1 MDDFS
6 AWHALEPPETLLRL
20 GVDGES
26 GLTEEEAARRLAES
40 GPNELAERGVR
51 SPASILLDQFASVM
65 VGVLLAA
72 AAVSFAIGEIKD
84 AGVILAI
91 VVLNALLGF
100 RQEYRAEKAMAALKR
115 LAVPTVRVI
124 RGGRVGEVS
133 ARLLVPGDVFFLEA
147 GNRVPADGRLLDAF
161 SLKIEEAALTGESV
175 PVEKR
180 SRALPVED
188 LPPGDRTN
196 MAYMGTLV
204 TYGRGRAVA
213 TGTGMKT
220 ALGAVAGML
229 QAVRREPTPLQ
240 RRLAGLG
247 RTLALAALA
256 LVAVIFL
263 LGLARGEGARV
274 MFFTAVSMAVA
285 AVPEGLAAVVT
296 VALALGAQRMLKRR
310 ALIRRLPSVETLG
323 SVTVICTDKT
333 GTLTENRM
341 RVVVLETGGD
351 RMDLSPGGGE
361 APSGAPAGAPEV
373 RPAFALL
380 LAAGALC
387 NDAVSFAAD
396 AGPGG
401 FAGDPTEAALAAA
414 AARFGLDKG
423 TLDAVFPR
431 VAEVP
436 FDSDRRRM
444 STVHG
449 FPAPGT
455 PVPKG
460 LEAVAG
466 LPGEPSP
473 ARRVVFVKG
482 AVDGILDVSSAVLA
496 DGRPAPLDADG
507 RRRIAAANEGM
518 AREGMRVL
526 GLAFRSLDMPL
537 PELGDAR
544 LESGLTFLGLA
555 GMIDPARAEAGPAVR
570 TCREAGIRPVMITGD
585 HPLTALS
592 VARSLGIADGGT
604 AMSGS
609 EIRDLDDEALAE
621 AVERVSVFAR
631 VAPDHK
637 LRIVTALQGRGH
649 VVAMTGDGVNDAP
662 ALKKADIGVA
672 MGMAGTDVA
681 KEAAD
686 MILRDDNFATIVA
699 AVAEG
704 RVVYDNIRKF
714 LRYILMSNFGEILV
728 MLAAPFL
735 GMPLPLL
742 PLQILW
748 VNLVTD
754 GLPALALGVEPGE
767 RDVMR
772 RPPRPPSGRIL
783 SRDMASDIV
792 AGGGLMGLLSLAAG
806 YFYWHAGLDTWR
818 TMVFTTVT
826 LSQMGN
832 VMAARSERDS
842 LFRIGLFTNRPL
854 LAAVALTVGLQMAL
868 VYLSGPGRIFMTV
881 PLSLRDLAL
890 CLVLSSGVFWGMELR
905 KRLGRRGAVA
915 PAAPP
920 VT

>member
-1 MDDFS
+1 MGDFS
-6 AWHALEPPETLLRL
+6 GWHTLEPPEALLRL

-100 RQEYRAEKAMAALKR
+100 RQECRAEKAMAALKK
-115 LAVPTVRVI
+115 LAVPTVRAI
-124 RGGRVGEVS
+124 RGGRAIEVS
-133 ARLLVPGDVFFLEA
+133 ARRLVPGDVFFLEA

-175 PVEKR
+175 PVEKCAG
-180 SRALPVED
+180 ALPVED

-229 QAVRREPTPLQ
+229 QAVGREPTPLQ

-247 RTLALAALA
+247 RTLALAALV
-256 LVAVIFL
+256 LVGVIFL
-263 LGLARGEGARV
+263 LGLARGEGVRV
-274 MFFTAVSMAVA
+274 MFFTAVGMAVA

-323 SVTVICTDKT
+323 SVTVICADKT

-341 RVVVLETGGD
+341 RVVALEAGGD
-351 RMDLSPGGGE
+351 RLDLSPVEGE
-361 APSGAPAGAPEV
+361 APVAPPGGAPEV

-387 NDAVSFAAD
+387 NDAVSAAPD
-396 AGPGG
+396 AGPRG
-401 FAGDPTEAALAAA
+401 FAGDPTETALAAA

-423 TLDAVFPR
+423 TLDAAFPR
-431 VAEVP
+431 VAEAP

-444 STVHG
+444 STVHE
-449 FPAPGT
+449 FPP
-455 PVPKG
+455 PESRFPKV
-460 LEAVAG
+460 LEA
-466 LPGEPSP
+466 LPGPLGGYPP
-473 ARRVVFVKG
+473 ARHVVFAKG
-482 AVDGILDVSSAVLA
+482 AVDGLLDVSSSVLA
-496 DGRPAPLDADG
+496 AGRPAPLDADG
-507 RRRIAAANEGM
+507 RRRIAAANEAM

-526 GLAFRSLDMPL
+526 GLAFRPLDMSR
-537 PELGDAR
+537 PERGGGT

-555 GMIDPARAEAGPAVR
+555 GMIDPPRPEAGPAVR

-592 VARSLGIADGGT
+592 VAGALGIADGGI

-621 AVERVSVFAR
+621 VVERVSVFAR

-772 RPPRPPSGRIL
+772 RSPRPPSGRIL
-783 SRDMASDIV
+783 SRDMARDIV
-792 AGGGLMGLLSLAAG
+792 VGGGLMGLLALAAG
-806 YFYWHAGLDTWR
+806 YFYWQAGLETWQ

-832 VMAARSERDS
+832 VMAVRSERDS
-842 LFRIGLFTNRPL
+842 LFRIGTFTNRPL
-854 LAAVALTVGLQMAL
+854 LAAVALTVALQMVL
-868 VYLSGPGRIFMTV
+868 VYAPGPGRIFRTV
-881 PLSLRDLAL
+881 PLSPPDLAL
-890 CLVLSSGVFWGMELR
+890 CVILSSGVFWGMELR
-905 KRLGRRGAVA
+905 KWIGRR
-915 PAAPP
+915 
-920 VT
+920 

>member
-1 MDDFS
+1 MGDFS
-6 AWHALEPPETLLRL
+6 AWHTLEPPDALLRL
-20 GVDGES
+20 GVGGEG
-26 GLTEEEAARRLAES
+26 GLTEQEAARRLAES

-72 AAVSFAIGEIKD
+72 AAVSLAIGEIRD
-84 AGVILAI
+84 SGVILAI

-100 RQEYRAEKAMAALKR
+100 RQEYRAEKAMAALKK
-115 LAVPTVRVI
+115 LAVPTVRAI
-124 RGGRVGEVS
+124 RGGRVVEVS
-133 ARLLVPGDVFFLEA
+133 ARLLVPGDIFLIEA
-147 GNRVPADGRLLDAF
+147 GNRVPADGRLLEAF
-161 SLKIEEAALTGESV
+161 GLKIQEAALTGESV
-175 PVEKR
+175 PVEKCT
-180 SRALPVED
+180 RALPVED
-188 LPPGDRTN
+188 LPPGDRSNT
-196 MAYMGTLV
+196 AYMGTLA

-220 ALGAVAGML
+220 ALGAVAGLL
-229 QAVRREPTPLQ
+229 QTVGREPTPLQ

-256 LVAVIFL
+256 LVGVIFL
-263 LGLARGEGARV
+263 LGLARGEGART

-323 SVTVICTDKT
+323 SVTVICADKT

-341 RVVVLETGGD
+341 RVAVLESGGD
-351 RMDLSPGGGE
+351 RLDLWRGSGETPFAGPGG
-361 APSGAPAGAPEV
+361 APGV
-373 RPAFALL
+373 RPEFALL

-387 NDAVSFAAD
+387 NDALSSAPD
-396 AGPGG
+396 AGARG

-414 AARFGLDKG
+414 AARLGFDKG
-423 TLDAVFPR
+423 SLEAVFPR
-431 VAEVP
+431 VAEIP
-436 FDSDRRRM
+436 FDSDRKRM
-444 STVHG
+444 STVHEL
-449 FPAPGT
+449 PSPESHL
-455 PVPKG
+455 PKG
-460 LEAVAG
+460 LESLSG
-466 LPGEPSP
+466 PLPGGPP
-473 ARRVVFVKG
+473 ARHVVFTKG
-482 AVDGILDVSSAVLA
+482 AADGLLDVCTAVLA
-496 DGRPAPLDADG
+496 DGRAVPLDADA
-507 RRRIAAANEGM
+507 RRRIAAANERLAG
-518 AREGMRVL
+518 EGMRVL
-526 GLAFRSLDMPL
+526 GLAFRPLDMPR
-537 PELGDAR
+537 PDPGDGTV
-544 LESGLTFLGLA
+544 ESGLTFLGLA
-555 GMIDPARAEAGPAVR
+555 GMIDPPRPEAGPAVR

-592 VARSLGIADGGT
+592 VAGSLGIAGGG
-604 AMSGS
+604 AVLSGS
-609 EIRDLDDEALAE
+609 EIRDLGEEALAE
-621 AVERVSVFAR
+621 AVGRVSVFAR

-637 LRIVTALQGRGH
+637 LKIVTALQKRGD

-672 MGMAGTDVA
+672 MGIAGTDVA

-686 MILRDDNFATIVA
+686 MILQDDNFATIVA

-704 RVVYDNIRKF
+704 RVVFDNIRKF

-772 RPPRPPSGRIL
+772 RPPRDPSGRIL
-783 SRDMASDIV
+783 TRDLASDIV
-792 AGGGLMGLLSLAAG
+792 AGGGLMGLVSLAAG
-806 YFYWHAGLDTWR
+806 YFYWSAGLETWR

-832 VMAARSERDS
+832 VMAVRSERES
-842 LFRIGLFTNRPL
+842 LFRIGAFTNRPL
-854 LAAVALTVGLQMAL
+854 LAAVALTVALQMAL
-868 VYLSGPGRIFMTV
+868 VYLPGPGRIFMTV
-881 PLSLRDLAL
+881 PLSPRDLAL
-890 CLVLSSGVFWGMELR
+890 TVVLSSAVFWGMELR
-905 KRLGRRGAVA
+905 KWIVRRGA
-915 PAAPP
+915 P
-920 VT
+920 VM

>member
-1 MDDFS
+1 MRDFN
-6 AWHALEPPETLLRL
+6 AWHTLEPCDALVRL
-20 GVDGES
+20 GVEADS
-26 GLTEEEAARRLAES
+26 GLSEEEAARRLAGT

-51 SPASILLDQFASVM
+51 SPLSILLDQFVSAM
-65 VGVLLAA
+65 VGLLVA
-72 AAVSFAIGEIKD
+72 AAVVSAAIGETKD
-84 AGVILAI
+84 AVVILAI

-100 RQEYRAEKAMAALKR
+100 RQEYRAEKAMAALKK
-115 LAVPTVRVI
+115 LAVPSVRVV
-124 RGGRVGEVS
+124 RGGRVAEVS

-147 GNRVPADGRLLDAF
+147 GNRVPADGRVLESF
-161 SLKIEEAALTGESV
+161 GLKVEEAALTGESV
-175 PVEKR
+175 PVEKTA
-180 SRALPVED
+180 RALAPED

-204 TYGRGRAVA
+204 TYGRGRVVA

-229 QAVRREPTPLQ
+229 QEVGREPTPLQ

-256 LVAVIFL
+256 LVGVIFL
-263 LGLARGEGARV
+263 LGLARGEGARL

-323 SVTVICTDKT
+323 AVTVICSDKT

-341 RVVVLETGGD
+341 RVVALESDGD
-351 RMDLSPGGGE
+351 RLDLAGG
-361 APSGAPAGAPEV
+361 GAPAAPPNV
-373 RPAFALL
+373 PVGVPQAFALL

-387 NDAVSFAAD
+387 NDAVPSSPGD
-396 AGPGG
+396 GGGPAV

-414 AARFGLDKG
+414 AARFGIGKG

-431 VAEVP
+431 VGEVP
-436 FDSDRRRM
+436 FDSDRKRM
-444 STVHG
+444 STVHELPTG
-449 FPAPGT
+449 DSRLPE
-455 PVPKG
+455 G
-460 LEAVAG
+460 LELIARPPWG
-466 LPGEPSP
+466 NPP
-473 ARRVVFVKG
+473 ARRVVFAKG
-482 AVDGILDVSSAVLA
+482 AADALLDVSSSVLT
-496 DGRPAPLDADG
+496 DGRPAPLDDG
-507 RRRIAAANEGM
+507 ARRRIAAANERM

-526 GLAFRSLDMPL
+526 GLAFRFIDAPR
-537 PELGDAR
+537 PPAGDGG

-555 GMIDPARAEAGPAVR
+555 GMIDPARPEAGPAVR
-570 TCREAGIRPVMITGD
+570 TCLEAGIRPVMITGD

-592 VARSLGIADGGT
+592 VAGALGIARDG
-604 AMSGS
+604 AVLSGS
-609 EIRDLDDEALAE
+609 EIRGLDDEALSE
-621 AVERVSVFAR
+621 AVGRVSVFAR

-637 LRIVTALQGRGH
+637 LRIVTALQARGD

-686 MILRDDNFATIVA
+686 MILQDDNFATIVA

-714 LRYILMSNFGEILV
+714 LRYILMSNVGEILV

-748 VNLVTD
+748 INLVTD

-772 RPPRPPSGRIL
+772 RPPRPPAGAIL
-783 SRDMASDIV
+783 SRDMALDIV
-792 AGGGLMGLLSLAAG
+792 AGGGVMALVSLGAG
-806 YFYWHAGLDTWR
+806 YFYWQAGLDTWR

-832 VMAARSERDS
+832 VMAVRSERES
-842 LFRIGLFTNRPL
+842 LFRVGLFTNRPL
-854 LAAVALTVGLQMAL
+854 LGAAALTVALQMAL
-868 VYLSGPGRIFMTV
+868 VYMPGPGKIFGTV
-881 PLSLRDLAL
+881 PLSAGDLAVSV
-890 CLVLSSGVFWGMELR
+890 VLSGAVFWGMEVR
-905 KRLGRRGAVA
+905 KRLAGRRRR
-915 PAAPP
+915 
-920 VT
+920 

>member
-6 AWHALEPPETLLRL
+6 GWHMLEPPEALFRL
-20 GVDGES
+20 GVDAES
-26 GLTEEEAARRLAES
+26 GLTDEEAARRLAES

-72 AAVSFAIGEIKD
+72 AGVSVVIGEVRD

-100 RQEYRAEKAMAALKR
+100 RQEYRAEKAMAALKK
-115 LAVPTVRVI
+115 LAVPTVRAI
-124 RGGRVGEVS
+124 RGGRVVEIS
-133 ARLLVPGDVFFLEA
+133 AGLLVPGDVFFLEA

-161 SLKIEEAALTGESV
+161 GLKIQEAALTGESV
-175 PVEKR
+175 AADKGI
-180 SRALPVED
+180 RALPVED
-188 LPPGDRTN
+188 PPPGDRTN
-196 MAYMGTLV
+196 MVFMGTLAV
-204 TYGRGRAVA
+204 SGRGRAVA
-213 TGTGMKT
+213 TATGMKT
-220 ALGAVAGML
+220 ALGAIAGML
-229 QAVRREPTPLQ
+229 EAVGREPTPLQ

-256 LVAVIFL
+256 LVGVIFL
-263 LGLARGEGARV
+263 LGLARGEGVRL
-274 MFFTAVSMAVA
+274 MFFTAVGMAVA

-310 ALIRRLPSVETLG
+310 ALVRRLPSVEALG
-323 SVTVICTDKT
+323 SVTVICADKT

-341 RVVVLETGGD
+341 SVVLLEAEGV
-351 RMDLSPGGGE
+351 RLDLSPGGE
-361 APSGAPAGAPEV
+361 APPGVPGVAPDAV
-373 RPAFALL
+373 PAFALL
-380 LAAGALC
+380 LAGGALC
-387 NDAVSFAAD
+387 NDAVSPAPA

-401 FAGDPTEAALAAA
+401 FAGDPTETALAAA

-423 TLDAVFPR
+423 VLDVAFPR
-431 VAEVP
+431 VAEIP

-444 STVHG
+444 STVHEL
-449 FPAPGT
+449 PSPGHRL
-455 PVPKG
+455 PKG
-460 LEAVAG
+460 LCG
-466 LPGEPSP
+466 LPRAARGSP
-473 ARRVVFVKG
+473 GARHVVFAKG
-482 AVDGILDVSSAVLA
+482 AVDGLLEACSAVLA
-496 DGRPAPLDADG
+496 HGVPEPLDADG
-507 RRRIAAANEGM
+507 RRRIGEANERM

-526 GLAFRSLDMPL
+526 GLAFRTIDMPR
-537 PELGDAR
+537 PERDDER
-544 LESGLTFLGLA
+544 LETGLTFLGLA
-555 GMIDPARAEAGPAVR
+555 GMIDPPRPEAAPAVR
-570 TCREAGIRPVMITGD
+570 ACREAGIRPVMITGD

-592 VARSLGIADGGT
+592 VARALGIPGG
-604 AMSGS
+604 AVLSGN
-609 EIRDLDDEALAE
+609 EIGVLDDAALAE
-621 AVERVSVFAR
+621 AVEQVSVFAR

-637 LRIVTALQGRGH
+637 LRIVTALQKRGH
-649 VVAMTGDGVNDAP
+649 IVAMTGDGVNDAP

-681 KEAAD
+681 REAAD

-714 LRYILMSNFGEILV
+714 LRYILMSNAGEIFV

-748 VNLVTD
+748 INLVTD
-754 GLPALALGVEPGE
+754 GLPALALGVEPAE

-783 SRDMASDIV
+783 SGDMASDIL
-792 AGGGLMGLLSLAAG
+792 AGGFLMGLVSLAVG
-806 YFYWHAGLDTWR
+806 YFYWRAGEETWR

-832 VMAARSERDS
+832 VMAVRSERDS
-842 LFRIGLFTNRPL
+842 LFRVGPFANRPL
-854 LAAVALTVGLQMAL
+854 LAAVALTVALQMAL
-868 VYLSGPGRIFMTV
+868 VYLPGPGSIFMTV
-881 PLSLRDLAL
+881 PLSGRDLAL
-890 CLVLSSGVFWGMELR
+890 SLVLSGIVFWGMELR
-905 KRLGRRGAVA
+905 KWIGRGYRSTA
-915 PAAPP
+915 
-920 VT
+920 